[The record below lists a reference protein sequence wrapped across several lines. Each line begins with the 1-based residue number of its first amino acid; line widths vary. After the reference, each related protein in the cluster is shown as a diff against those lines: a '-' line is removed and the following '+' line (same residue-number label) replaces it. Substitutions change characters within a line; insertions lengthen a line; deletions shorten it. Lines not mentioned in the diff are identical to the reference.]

1 MSYLPTV
8 IAVEGS
14 DTALAST
21 LSTLSTT
28 LLYSLLSLL
37 YSTPALQGR
46 STCVWLAGASLLS
59 TRYSLRGSGQRAVR
73 SGAVGPFFAQLA
85 VFRPESW
92 CRGRCRA
99 AVVRV
104 ESGQGNAEQ
113 IQSVG
118 TDGRKMTTFCTYQ
131 GYARLMSC
139 EWNLIRLRI
148 KWVESENH
156 GIWRVESR
164 FESH

>member
-85 VFRPESW
+85 GFCPESW

-104 ESGQGNAEQ
+104 ESGLEMSFSGKLQTETKPIPMKWQTQKPHTKPILFCPKIPIFNQ
-113 IQSVG
+113 IL
-118 TDGRKMTTFCTYQ
+118 TRTFTKF
-131 GYARLMSC
+131 R
-139 EWNLIRLRI
+139 
-148 KWVESENH
+148 
-156 GIWRVESR
+156 
-164 FESH
+164 